1 MKNKKMIVMGIII
14 GILLII
20 IAVLGYVIV
29 SGKKSD
35 SENKDTLQE
44 TSAGTEEAKS
54 ADNTDD
60 TTEPS

>member
-35 SENKDTLQE
+35 SENKDRMTNPRILQAI
-44 TSAGTEEAKS
+44 SMLR
-54 ADNTDD
+54 
-60 TTEPS
+60 